1 MRTMKGLTIERIEQ
15 VTGGVLH
22 MSVLTKAGIFANF
35 ERETLWKGSP
45 RARWGFGAMLQREV
59 SDIVTDSRKA
69 GPGSLFGAI
78 QGERVDGH
86 RFIAQVFDQGAIC
99 VLSERDLTKEEL
111 ISDAAVQAAQTA
123 ETGVSQMSEWKENPK
138 EARRERFV
146 QSIQGTPEEETG
158 LLHVEVGSTPA
169 GAGKSASTSAGAG
182 NPSAVIAGAEKTA
195 AAPAGAGNPAAA
207 SGEALPAGL
216 DSAAGGLGIAPDGT
230 IPRFWIEVTDTQEAL
245 RKIAEE
251 YLKILGTPVVGIT
264 GSVGKTSTKEMIASV
279 LQTHYRTLK
288 TEGNFNN
295 GLGLPLTVF
304 HLRKEHEIA
313 VLEMGVSHFGDMDQ
327 LAQIARPDTMV
338 ITNIGTCH
346 LEFLRDRDGIMRA
359 KTEVFRYMKPS
370 GHVILNGNDDKL
382 RTIQEVNG
390 SKPLWFGVSSDT
402 EGAGDLCV
410 GEKVDYPGNL
420 PASGLVCAADIR
432 PLGFE
437 GTHCTIRTPKGSFEV
452 KVPVPGLHNVSNA
465 AAAAAVGLV
474 YGLSLEEIRKGIE
487 SAETI
492 SGRFRILKTE
502 DSTVIDDCYNAN
514 PVSMKSSLSVLAGGK
529 PEKGRRV
536 AILGDMGELGEDEAA
551 LHEEV
556 GAYAA
561 GCCDRLIAIGALSR
575 GLYEE
580 ALKKK
585 PALSAVWY
593 PDVDSFL
600 EKKDEEVKKGDVV
613 LVKASHFMGFSRIV
627 EALAKSARG

>member
-1 MRTMKGLTIERIEQ
+1 MKGLTIERIEQ

-22 MSVLTKAGIFANF
+22 MSVLTKAGIFASF
-35 ERETLWKGSP
+35 ERETLRKGSP

-86 RFIAQVFDQGAIC
+86 RFIAQVFDQGAVC

-111 ISDAAVQAAQTA
+111 ISDAAIQAAQTV

-146 QSIQGTPEEETG
+146 KSFQGKPENETG
-158 LLHVEVGSTPA
+158 LLHIEAGTTPA
-169 GAGKSASTSAGAG
+169 GAGNA
-182 NPSAVIAGAEKTA
+182 A
-195 AAPAGAGNPAAA
+195 AAPAGARRQRLHAAA
-207 SGEALPAGL
+207 APGEVLPAGP

-304 HLRKEHEIA
+304 RLREEHEIA

-346 LEFLRDRDGIMRA
+346 LEFLKDRDGIMRA

-382 RTIQEVNG
+382 RTIEEVNG
-390 SKPLWFGVSSDT
+390 NSPLWFGVSSDT
-402 EGAGDLCV
+402 EGAENLCV
-410 GEKVDYPGNL
+410 GEKMDYPGNL

-437 GTHCTIRTPKGSFEV
+437 GTRCTIRTPRGSFEV

-474 YGLSLEEIRKGIE
+474 YGLSLEEIRRGIE

-502 DSTVIDDCYNAN
+502 DCTVIDDCYNAN
-514 PVSMKSSLSVLAGGK
+514 PVSMKSSLSVLSGGK
-529 PEKGRRV
+529 PEEGRRV
-536 AILGDMGELGEDEAA
+536 AILGDMGELGENEAA

-561 GCCDRLIAIGALSR
+561 GCCDRLIAIGTLSR
-575 GLYEE
+575 QLYEK
-580 ALKKK
+580 ALQNK

-627 EALAKSARG
+627 EALTKSSRG

>member
-22 MSVLTKAGIFANF
+22 MSVLTKAGIFASF
-35 ERETLWKGSP
+35 ERETLRKGSP

-111 ISDAAVQAAQTA
+111 ISDAAIQAAQTV

-138 EARRERFV
+138 ESRRERFLK
-146 QSIQGTPEEETG
+146 SFQGSPENETG
-158 LLHVEVGSTPA
+158 LLHIEAGITQAGTPA
-169 GAGKSASTSAGAG
+169 E
-182 NPSAVIAGAEKTA
+182 I
-195 AAPAGAGNPAAA
+195 
-207 SGEALPAGL
+207 LPAGL

-304 HLRKEHEIA
+304 RLREEHEIA

-346 LEFLRDRDGIMRA
+346 LEFLKDRDGIMRA

-382 RTIQEVNG
+382 RTIEEVNG
-390 SKPLWFGVSSDT
+390 NRPLWFGVASDT
-402 EGAGDLCV
+402 EGTEDLCV
-410 GEKVDYPGNL
+410 GEKMDYPGNL
-420 PASGLVCAADIR
+420 PASGLVCASDLR

-437 GTHCTIRTPKGSFEV
+437 GTRCTIRTPKGSFEV

-474 YGLSLEEIRKGIE
+474 CGLSLEEIRKGIE
-487 SAETI
+487 SAKTI
-492 SGRFRILKTE
+492 SGRFRILRTE

-514 PVSMKSSLSVLAGGK
+514 PVSMKSSLSVLSGEK
-529 PEKGRRV
+529 PEQGRRI

-561 GCCDRLIAIGALSR
+561 GCCDRLIAIGTLSR
-575 GLYEE
+575 QIYEE
-580 ALKKK
+580 ALQKK
-585 PALSAVWY
+585 PTLSAVWY

-613 LVKASHFMGFSRIV
+613 LVKASHFMGFPRIV
-627 EALAKSARG
+627 EALTKSVRG

>member
-15 VTGGVLH
+15 VTGGVLN
-22 MSVLTKAGIFANF
+22 MSVLTKAGIFASF
-35 ERETLWKGSP
+35 ERETLRKGSP

-86 RFIAQVFDQGAIC
+86 RFIAQVFDQGAVC

-111 ISDAAVQAAQTA
+111 ISDAAIQAAQTV

-146 QSIQGTPEEETG
+146 KSFQGKPENETG
-158 LLHVEVGSTPA
+158 LLHIEAGTTPA
-169 GAGKSASTSAGAG
+169 GAGNA
-182 NPSAVIAGAEKTA
+182 A
-195 AAPAGAGNPAAA
+195 AAPAGAGSTAAA
-207 SGEALPAGL
+207 PGEVLPAGP

-304 HLRKEHEIA
+304 RLREEHEIA

-346 LEFLRDRDGIMRA
+346 LEFLKDRDGIMRA

-382 RTIQEVNG
+382 RTIEEVNG
-390 SKPLWFGVSSDT
+390 NSPLWFGVSSDT
-402 EGAGDLCV
+402 EGAENLCV
-410 GEKVDYPGNL
+410 GEKMDYPGNL

-437 GTHCTIRTPKGSFEV
+437 GTRCTIRTPRGSFEV

-474 YGLSLEEIRKGIE
+474 YGLSLEEIRRGIE

-502 DSTVIDDCYNAN
+502 DCTVIDDCYNAN
-514 PVSMKSSLSVLAGGK
+514 PVSMKSSLSVLSGGK
-529 PEKGRRV
+529 PEEGRRV
-536 AILGDMGELGEDEAA
+536 AILGDMGELGENEAA

-561 GCCDRLIAIGALSR
+561 GCCDRLIAIGTLSR
-575 GLYEE
+575 QLYEK
-580 ALKKK
+580 ALQNK

-627 EALAKSARG
+627 EALTKSSRG

>member
-22 MSVLTKAGIFANF
+22 MSVLTKAGIFASF
-35 ERETLWKGSP
+35 ERETLRKGSP

-86 RFIAQVFDQGAIC
+86 RFIAQVFDQGAVC

-111 ISDAAVQAAQTA
+111 ISDAAIQAAQTV

-146 QSIQGTPEEETG
+146 KSFQGKPENETG
-158 LLHVEVGSTPA
+158 LLHIEAGTTPA
-169 GAGKSASTSAGAG
+169 GAGNA
-182 NPSAVIAGAEKTA
+182 A
-195 AAPAGAGNPAAA
+195 AAPAGAGSTAAA
-207 SGEALPAGL
+207 PGEVLPAGP

-304 HLRKEHEIA
+304 RLREEHEIA

-346 LEFLRDRDGIMRA
+346 LEFLKDRDGIMRA

-382 RTIQEVNG
+382 RTIEEVNG
-390 SKPLWFGVSSDT
+390 NSPLWFGVSSDT
-402 EGAGDLCV
+402 EGAENLCV
-410 GEKVDYPGNL
+410 GEKMDYPGNL

-437 GTHCTIRTPKGSFEV
+437 GTRCTIRTPRGSFEV

-474 YGLSLEEIRKGIE
+474 YGLSLEEIRRGIE

-502 DSTVIDDCYNAN
+502 DCTVIDDCYNAN
-514 PVSMKSSLSVLAGGK
+514 PVSMKSSLSVFSGGK
-529 PEKGRRV
+529 PEEGRRV
-536 AILGDMGELGEDEAA
+536 AILGDMGELGENEAA

-561 GCCDRLIAIGALSR
+561 GCCDRLIAIGTLSR
-575 GLYEE
+575 QLYEK
-580 ALKKK
+580 ALQNK

-627 EALAKSARG
+627 EALTKSSRG

>member
-22 MSVLTKAGIFANF
+22 MSVLTKAGIFAIF
-35 ERETLWKGSP
+35 ERETLRKGSP

-111 ISDAAVQAAQTA
+111 ISDAAIQAAQTV

-138 EARRERFV
+138 ESRRERFLK
-146 QSIQGTPEEETG
+146 SFQGSPENETG
-158 LLHVEVGSTPA
+158 LLHIEAGITQAGTPA
-169 GAGKSASTSAGAG
+169 E
-182 NPSAVIAGAEKTA
+182 I
-195 AAPAGAGNPAAA
+195 
-207 SGEALPAGL
+207 LPAGL

-304 HLRKEHEIA
+304 RLREEHEIA

-346 LEFLRDRDGIMRA
+346 LEFLKDRDGIMRA

-382 RTIQEVNG
+382 RTIEEVNG
-390 SKPLWFGVSSDT
+390 NRPLWFGVASDT
-402 EGAGDLCV
+402 EGTEDLCV
-410 GEKVDYPGNL
+410 GEKMDYPGNL
-420 PASGLVCAADIR
+420 PASGLVCAFDLR

-437 GTHCTIRTPKGSFEV
+437 GTRCTIRTPEGSFEV

-474 YGLSLEEIRKGIE
+474 CGLSLEEIRKGIE
-487 SAETI
+487 SAKTI
-492 SGRFRILKTE
+492 SGRFRILRTE

-514 PVSMKSSLSVLAGGK
+514 PVSMKSSLSVLSGEK
-529 PEKGRRV
+529 PEQGRRI

-561 GCCDRLIAIGALSR
+561 GCCDRLIAIGTLSR
-575 GLYEE
+575 QIYEE
-580 ALKKK
+580 ALQKK
-585 PALSAVWY
+585 PTLSAVWY

-600 EKKDEEVKKGDVV
+600 EKKDAEVKKGDIV

-627 EALAKSARG
+627 DALTKSVKG

>member
-1 MRTMKGLTIERIEQ
+1 M
-15 VTGGVLH
+15 
-22 MSVLTKAGIFANF
+22 
-35 ERETLWKGSP
+35 
-45 RARWGFGAMLQREV
+45 
-59 SDIVTDSRKA
+59 
-69 GPGSLFGAI
+69 
-78 QGERVDGH
+78 
-86 RFIAQVFDQGAIC
+86 
-99 VLSERDLTKEEL
+99 
-111 ISDAAVQAAQTA
+111 
-123 ETGVSQMSEWKENPK
+123 
-138 EARRERFV
+138 
-146 QSIQGTPEEETG
+146 
-158 LLHVEVGSTPA
+158 
-169 GAGKSASTSAGAG
+169 
-182 NPSAVIAGAEKTA
+182 
-195 AAPAGAGNPAAA
+195 
-207 SGEALPAGL
+207 
-216 DSAAGGLGIAPDGT
+216 
-230 IPRFWIEVTDTQEAL
+230 
-245 RKIAEE
+245 
-251 YLKILGTPVVGIT
+251 GIT

-304 HLRKEHEIA
+304 RLREEHEIA

-346 LEFLRDRDGIMRA
+346 LEFLKDRDGIMRA

-382 RTIQEVNG
+382 RTIEEVNG
-390 SKPLWFGVSSDT
+390 NRPLWFGVASDT
-402 EGAGDLCV
+402 EGTEDLCV
-410 GEKVDYPGNL
+410 GEKMDYPGNL
-420 PASGLVCAADIR
+420 PASGLVCAFDLR

-437 GTHCTIRTPKGSFEV
+437 GTRCTIRTPKGSFEV

-474 YGLSLEEIRKGIE
+474 CGLSLEEIRKGIE
-487 SAETI
+487 SAKTI
-492 SGRFRILKTE
+492 SGRFRILRTE

-514 PVSMKSSLSVLAGGK
+514 PVSMKSSLSVLSGEK
-529 PEKGRRV
+529 PEQGRRI

-561 GCCDRLIAIGALSR
+561 GCCDRLIAIGTLSR
-575 GLYEE
+575 QIYEE
-580 ALKKK
+580 ALQKK
-585 PALSAVWY
+585 PTLSAVWY

-600 EKKDEEVKKGDVV
+600 EKKDAEVKKGDIV

-627 EALAKSARG
+627 DALTKSVKG

>member
-22 MSVLTKAGIFANF
+22 MSVLTKAGIFASF
-35 ERETLWKGSP
+35 ERETLRKGSP

-111 ISDAAVQAAQTA
+111 ISDAAIQAAQTV

-146 QSIQGTPEEETG
+146 KSFQGKPENETG
-158 LLHVEVGSTPA
+158 LLHIEAGTTQAGTPA
-169 GAGKSASTSAGAG
+169 E
-182 NPSAVIAGAEKTA
+182 I
-195 AAPAGAGNPAAA
+195 
-207 SGEALPAGL
+207 LPAGL

-304 HLRKEHEIA
+304 RLREEHEIA

-346 LEFLRDRDGIMRA
+346 LEFLKDRDGIMRA

-382 RTIQEVNG
+382 RTIEEVNG
-390 SKPLWFGVSSDT
+390 NRPLWFGVASDT
-402 EGAGDLCV
+402 EGTEDLCV
-410 GEKVDYPGNL
+410 GEKMDYPGNL

-437 GTHCTIRTPKGSFEV
+437 GTRCTIRTPKGSFEV

-502 DSTVIDDCYNAN
+502 DWTVIDDCYNAN
-514 PVSMKSSLSVLAGGK
+514 PVSMKSSLSVLSGGK
-529 PEKGRRV
+529 PEEGRRV

-551 LHEEV
+551 LHKEV

-561 GCCDRLIAIGALSR
+561 GCCDRLIAIGTLSR
-575 GLYEE
+575 QIYEE
-580 ALKKK
+580 ALQKKTT
-585 PALSAVWY
+585 LSAVWY

-600 EKKDEEVKKGDVV
+600 EKKDAEVKKGDIV

-627 EALAKSARG
+627 DALTKSVKG

>member
-22 MSVLTKAGIFANF
+22 MSVLTKAGIFASF
-35 ERETLWKGSP
+35 ERETLRKGSP

-111 ISDAAVQAAQTA
+111 ISDAAIQAAQTV

-138 EARRERFV
+138 ESRRERFLK
-146 QSIQGTPEEETG
+146 SFQGSPENETG
-158 LLHVEVGSTPA
+158 LLHIEAGTTPA
-169 GAGKSASTSAGAG
+169 GA
-182 NPSAVIAGAEKTA
+182 PAEI
-195 AAPAGAGNPAAA
+195 
-207 SGEALPAGL
+207 LPAGL

-304 HLRKEHEIA
+304 RLREEHEIA

-346 LEFLRDRDGIMRA
+346 LEFLKDRDGIMRA

-382 RTIQEVNG
+382 RTIKEVNG
-390 SKPLWFGVSSDT
+390 SRPLWFGVSSDT
-402 EGAGDLCV
+402 EGAENLCV
-410 GEKVDYPGNL
+410 GERMDYPGTL
-420 PASGLVCAADIR
+420 PASGLVCASDLR

-437 GTHCTIRTPKGSFEV
+437 GTRCTIRTSKGSFEV

-474 YGLSLEEIRKGIE
+474 CGLSLEEIRKGIE
-487 SAETI
+487 SAKTI
-492 SGRFRILKTE
+492 SGRFRILRTE

-514 PVSMKSSLSVLAGGK
+514 PVSMKSSLSVLSGEK
-529 PEKGRRV
+529 PEQGRRI

-561 GCCDRLIAIGALSR
+561 GCCDRLIAIGTLSR
-575 GLYEE
+575 QIYEE
-580 ALKKK
+580 ALQKK
-585 PALSAVWY
+585 PTLSAVWY

-600 EKKDEEVKKGDVV
+600 EKKDAEVKKGDIV

-627 EALAKSARG
+627 EALTKSVRG

>member
-1 MRTMKGLTIERIEQ
+1 
-15 VTGGVLH
+15 
-22 MSVLTKAGIFANF
+22 
-35 ERETLWKGSP
+35 
-45 RARWGFGAMLQREV
+45 
-59 SDIVTDSRKA
+59 
-69 GPGSLFGAI
+69 
-78 QGERVDGH
+78 
-86 RFIAQVFDQGAIC
+86 
-99 VLSERDLTKEEL
+99 
-111 ISDAAVQAAQTA
+111 
-123 ETGVSQMSEWKENPK
+123 
-138 EARRERFV
+138 
-146 QSIQGTPEEETG
+146 
-158 LLHVEVGSTPA
+158 
-169 GAGKSASTSAGAG
+169 
-182 NPSAVIAGAEKTA
+182 
-195 AAPAGAGNPAAA
+195 
-207 SGEALPAGL
+207 
-216 DSAAGGLGIAPDGT
+216 
-230 IPRFWIEVTDTQEAL
+230 
-245 RKIAEE
+245 
-251 YLKILGTPVVGIT
+251 
-264 GSVGKTSTKEMIASV
+264 MIASV

-304 HLRKEHEIA
+304 RLREEHEIA

-346 LEFLRDRDGIMRA
+346 LEFLKDRDGILRA

-382 RTIQEVNG
+382 RTIKEVNG

-402 EGAGDLCV
+402 EGAENLCV
-410 GEKVDYPGNL
+410 GEKMDYPGTL
-420 PASGLVCAADIR
+420 PASGLVCATNIR

-437 GTHCTIRTPKGSFEV
+437 GTRCTIRTPEGSFEV

-474 YGLSLEEIRKGIE
+474 CGLSLEEIRKGIE

-502 DSTVIDDCYNAN
+502 DWTVIDDCYNAN
-514 PVSMKSSLSVLAGGK
+514 PVSMKSSLSVLSGGK
-529 PEKGRRV
+529 SEEGRRV
-536 AILGDMGELGEDEAA
+536 AILGDMGELGENEVT

-561 GCCDRLIAIGALSR
+561 GCCDRLIAIGTLSR
-575 GLYEE
+575 QLYEE
-580 ALKKK
+580 ALQKK
-585 PALSAVWY
+585 PTLSAVWY

-627 EALAKSARG
+627 EALTKSARG

>member
-22 MSVLTKAGIFANF
+22 MSVLTKAGIFASF
-35 ERETLWKGSP
+35 ERETLRKGSP
-45 RARWGFGAMLQREV
+45 RARWGFGAMLQRE
-59 SDIVTDSRKA
+59 A

-86 RFIAQVFDQGAIC
+86 RFIAQVFDQGAVC

-111 ISDAAVQAAQTA
+111 ISDAAIQAAQTV

-146 QSIQGTPEEETG
+146 KSFQGKPENETG
-158 LLHVEVGSTPA
+158 LLHIEAGTTPA
-169 GAGKSASTSAGAG
+169 GAGNA
-182 NPSAVIAGAEKTA
+182 A
-195 AAPAGAGNPAAA
+195 AAPAGAGSTAAA
-207 SGEALPAGL
+207 PGEVLPAGP
-216 DSAAGGLGIAPDGT
+216 DRAAGGLGIAPDGT

-304 HLRKEHEIA
+304 RLREEHEIA

-346 LEFLRDRDGIMRA
+346 LEFLKDRDGIMRA

-382 RTIQEVNG
+382 RTIEEVNG
-390 SKPLWFGVSSDT
+390 NSPLWFGVSSDT
-402 EGAGDLCV
+402 EGAENLCV
-410 GEKVDYPGNL
+410 GEKMDYPGNL

-437 GTHCTIRTPKGSFEV
+437 GTRCTIRTPRGSFEV

-474 YGLSLEEIRKGIE
+474 YGLSLEEIRRGIE

-502 DSTVIDDCYNAN
+502 DCTVIDDCYNAN
-514 PVSMKSSLSVLAGGK
+514 PVSMKSSLSVLSGGK
-529 PEKGRRV
+529 PEEGRRV
-536 AILGDMGELGEDEAA
+536 AILGDMGELGENEAA

-561 GCCDRLIAIGALSR
+561 GCCDRLIAIGTLSR
-575 GLYEE
+575 QLYEK
-580 ALKKK
+580 ALQNK

-627 EALAKSARG
+627 EALTKSSRG

>member
-22 MSVLTKAGIFANF
+22 MSVLTKAGIFASF
-35 ERETLWKGSP
+35 ERETLRKGSP

-59 SDIVTDSRKA
+59 SDVVTDSRKA

-86 RFIAQVFDQGAIC
+86 RFIAQVFDQGAVC

-111 ISDAAVQAAQTA
+111 ISDAAIQAAQA
-123 ETGVSQMSEWKENPK
+123 VETGVSQMSEWKENPK

-146 QSIQGTPEEETG
+146 KSIQGNPEDETG
-158 LLHVEVGSTPA
+158 LLHIEVETPSA
-169 GAGKSASTSAGAG
+169 GAGKTAAVPDEAG
-182 NPSAVIAGAEKTA
+182 NPAMAIAGAEKTA
-195 AAPAGAGNPAAA
+195 AASAEAGNAAAA
-207 SGEALPAGL
+207 SAEILPAGL

-304 HLRKEHEIA
+304 RLREEHEIA

-346 LEFLRDRDGIMRA
+346 LEFLKDRDGILRA

-382 RTIQEVNG
+382 RTIKEVNG

-402 EGAGDLCV
+402 EGAENLCV
-410 GEKVDYPGNL
+410 GEKMDYPGTL
-420 PASGLVCAADIR
+420 PASGLVCATNIR

-437 GTHCTIRTPKGSFEV
+437 GTRCTIRTPEGSFEV
-452 KVPVPGLHNVSNA
+452 RVPVPGLHNVSNA

-474 YGLSLEEIRKGIE
+474 CGLSLEEIRKGIE

-502 DSTVIDDCYNAN
+502 DWTVIDDCYNAN
-514 PVSMKSSLSVLAGGK
+514 PVSMKSSLSVLSGGK
-529 PEKGRRV
+529 PEEGRRV
-536 AILGDMGELGEDEAA
+536 AILGDMGELGENEVT

-561 GCCDRLIAIGALSR
+561 GCCDRLIAIGTLSR
-575 GLYEE
+575 QLYEK
-580 ALKKK
+580 ALQKK
-585 PALSAVWY
+585 PTLSAVWY

-627 EALAKSARG
+627 EALTKSARG